1 MKLFS
6 TSKAGMTVNWI
17 VVTES
22 VLQGFKDLFCL
33 IPVYL

>member
-1 MKLFS
+1 MKLFYHIE
-6 TSKAGMTVNWI
+6 GWDVDWI